1 MTTQGHEHSGGD
13 LHWLSDRAT
22 LQEDDPYGRVDLL
35 HARLARWVNLRKEV
49 AARRQSG
56 DPPQLGDTY
65 SDTYVVEADGDGAP
79 EPASPLPGSGA

>member
-1 MTTQGHEHSGGD
+1 MNIAVVIFIGY
-13 LHWLSDRAT
+13 RI
-22 LQEDDPYGRVDLL
+22 GRRFKKMICTAESIFSMLGWPDVK
-35 HARLARWVNLRKEV
+35 WVNLRKEV

-65 SDTYVVEADGDGAP
+65 SDNYVVEADVNGAP